1 MNEDLQNALAFYK
14 PAPPGWFGG
23 AQAKVEACGIW
34 LWETLQGDFHE
45 DPSTG
50 QIVTG
55 TLISMIPLVDQLCDI
70 RDFIANARK
79 INEDSSNTWAWVAM
93 ALTLI
98 GAFPVLGSLV
108 KGCLKVLFQ
117 ATRRRF
123 HTKWKTEQ
131 RDASI
136 EWGMKTLSRYLD
148 MPTVRETMARMKVHN
163 IYQYLADS
171 IDQLRARLSVELL
184 MEGFNALRGASRQ
197 LIERA
202 ILWGPVSL
210 KPPAELLLTTIEA
223 VFIKAPTELNKALHH
238 VADYLDALGNRLR
251 VEADGIYR
259 ARPGVNT
266 HVLGQRQNAELEL
279 LERKKPDWVDKV
291 LKPKYS
297 PLDTLPDGAAR
308 KIADG
313 WPDISA
319 TSKHTAL
326 EGKFNTFDKSM
337 TAVEVA
343 PQTSLY
349 RVLDPSSGDNSI
361 CWMRE
366 DEFKAL
372 QSKSQ
377 WRREYAVWKHWNEN
391 GEYVVYTV
399 PAGQPLKVWEGRAAT
414 QEFEPDTRYKLEGG
428 RTQIVLNPDELDPGF
443 VSARQTTGWGYHD
456 GTGIADVDPA
466 IPFLGLP
473 DLTHKWYPPVT
484 NKEL

>member
-34 LWETLQGDFHE
+34 IWETLQGDFHE

-70 RDFIANARK
+70 RDFIANVRK

-117 ATRRRF
+117 ASRRSF
-123 HTKWKTEQ
+123 HSALRTTD
-131 RDASI
+131 RDCI
-136 EWGMKTLSRYLD
+136 EKGVILLGRYLHID
-148 MPTVRETMARMKVHN
+148 VVRKMLARRKIYNVH
-163 IYQYLADS
+163 QYLAEQVDM
-171 IDQLRARLSVELL
+171 LRGMLNVERL
-184 MEGFNALRGASRQ
+184 MEAFTTLKNATRSLLDTVTRWA
-197 LIERA
+197 
-202 ILWGPVSL
+202 PDSL
-210 KPPAELLLTTIEA
+210 KGQVEELWNIIEA
-223 VFIKAPTELNKALHH
+223 IFIKAPAELKKAL
-238 VADYLDALGNRLR
+238 APTLDYLDAVANRLR
-251 VEADGIYR
+251 VEADGAYR
-259 ARPGVNT
+259 ARPGINT
-266 HVLGQRQNAELEL
+266 HVLGQRQDAEFEL
-279 LERKKPDWVDKV
+279 LKRNKPDWVDKV
-291 LKPKYS
+291 LKPKYA
-297 PLDTLPDGAAR
+297 PLRTLPDGAST
-308 KIADG
+308 KIAGG

-319 TSKHTAL
+319 TSPHKAL
-326 EGKFNTFDKSM
+326 NGKFDTFDKSM
-337 TAVEVA
+337 TAVEVE
-343 PQTSLY
+343 PQTRLY

-366 DEFKAL
+366 HEFKAL
-372 QSKSQ
+372 ASKGQ

-399 PAGQPLKVWEGRAAT
+399 PAGQPLKAWEGRAAT
-414 QEFEPDTRYKLEGG
+414 QQLKLDKRYKLEGG
-428 RTQIVLNPDELDPGF
+428 RPQIVLNPDELDPKF
-443 VSARQTTGWGYHD
+443 VGARQKTGWGYHD
-456 GTGIADVDPA
+456 GTGIAELDPVT
-466 IPFLGLP
+466 PFLGLP

-484 NKEL
+484 NKEP